1 MGIDIIT
8 EELDDFVLQT
18 LADEDLELGIGD
30 GGYRTIRTN
39 IWDRDLMI
47 YLPDHKML
55 KVETNA
61 EIPCSIATAA
71 DHFDAEAY
79 AYEIVDVYGKDGIT
93 MDDALDM
100 ADTFDERLDAVADI
114 FAEHYMFFRNWLA
127 LDLHCSVMYWLHHA
141 KPGIAYPKTMDYELR
156 FQDLASMPERKLL
169 ETFDGCDPEFVRAV
183 QRSLVSRLRRATR
196 IAMSWPG
203 YPM

>member
-1 MGIDIIT
+1 MDFIT
-8 EELDDFVLQT
+8 EQIDDFMLQT
-18 LADEDLELGIGD
+18 LADAELELGIGD
-30 GGYRTIRTN
+30 GGFRTLRTN
-39 IWDRDLMI
+39 IYAKDLMI
-47 YLPDHKML
+47 HLPDHKML

-61 EIPCSIATAA
+61 EIPFSIATAA

-100 ADTFDERLDAVADI
+100 ADIFDERLNTVSDI
-114 FAEHYMFFRNWLA
+114 FAEHYMFFRNWAA
-127 LDLHCSVMYWLHHA
+127 LDLNCSVLYWLHHA
-141 KPGIAYPKTMDYELR
+141 KPGIAYPKTMDNELR
-156 FQDLASMPERKLL
+156 FQDLASMSEKRLT
-169 ETFDGCDPEFVRAV
+169 EIFEGCDPELVRAV